1 MQHTQQ
7 EQSRWQIPFFTIWTG
22 QAVSLLGSML
32 VQFALVWW
40 LTEKT
45 GSATVLAIG
54 TLVSLLPGIV
64 LGPLFG
70 ALVDRWNRRVVMLV
84 ADTIIALATLV
95 LAYLFAVDE
104 VQIWHI
110 YVIMFIRALGG
121 GFHWPAMQA
130 STSLMVPEV
139 HLSRV
144 AGLNQALNGIS
155 NILSPP
161 LGAFLMQLM
170 PLQAILAIDVGT
182 AMLAIVPLFF
192 VHIPQPQRS
201 ISEDTQDRSKKP
213 SVWRDL
219 REGFKYVLEWPGLLA
234 VIVMG
239 ALGNLLFNPAFAL
252 MPLLV
257 TDHFGGRAFELG
269 WMEAS
274 LGIGIVLG
282 GLTLSAWGGFRRRI
296 LTTIAGFT
304 GIGVGVLILGL
315 APASSYWLALG
326 GIFIVGVAISMTD
339 GPLMAVIQASVAPE
353 MQGRV
358 FTLLISAVKV
368 ASPLSLV
375 IAGPIADLVG
385 VRIWYVVAGVACLL
399 MGVGGFFMPAVVHL
413 EENNRNGR
421 TMVGD
426 IPPMSSVPVYVEVE

>member
-1 MQHTQQ
+1 
-7 EQSRWQIPFFTIWTG
+7 
-22 QAVSLLGSML
+22 ML

-54 TLVSLLPGIV
+54 TLVSLLPGII
-64 LGPLFG
+64 LGPLVG

-95 LAYLFAVDE
+95 LAYLFAVNS

-110 YVIMFIRALGG
+110 YLIMFIRALGG

-130 STSLMVPEV
+130 STSLMVPEKD
-139 HLSRV
+139 LSRV
-144 AGLNQALNGIS
+144 AGLNQALHGIS

-161 LGAFLMQLM
+161 LGAFLMQVM

-182 AMLAIVPLFF
+182 ATLAVFPLFF
-192 VHIPQPQRS
+192 VHIPQPRRLTS
-201 ISEDTQDRSKKP
+201 PGAQDRSRKS

-219 REGFKYVLEWPGLLA
+219 REGFEYVLKWPGLLII
-234 VIVMG
+234 IVMG
-239 ALGNLLFNPAFAL
+239 ALGNMLFNPAFSL
-252 MPLLV
+252 MPLLI
-257 TDHFGGRAFELG
+257 TDHFGGQAIELG

-282 GLTLSAWGGFRRRI
+282 GLILSAWGGFRRRI

-304 GIGVGVLILGL
+304 GIGLGVLVLGL
-315 APASSYWLALG
+315 VPSSAYWLALG
-326 GIFIVGVAISMTD
+326 AIFIVGVAISMTD

-358 FTLLISAVKV
+358 FTLLMSAVKA
-368 ASPLSLV
+368 ASPVSLI

-385 VRIWYVVAGVACLL
+385 VRVWYIVAGVACLL

-421 TMVGD
+421 ILVGD
-426 IPPMSSVPVYVEVE
+426 KPGIGGAVPVYAEVE

>member
-1 MQHTQQ
+1 
-7 EQSRWQIPFFTIWTG
+7 
-22 QAVSLLGSML
+22 
-32 VQFALVWW
+32 
-40 LTEKT
+40 
-45 GSATVLAIG
+45 
-54 TLVSLLPGIV
+54 
-64 LGPLFG
+64 
-70 ALVDRWNRRVVMLV
+70 
-84 ADTIIALATLV
+84 
-95 LAYLFAVDE
+95 LAYLFAVDG

-110 YVIMFIRALGG
+110 YAIMFIRALGS

-130 STSLMVPEV
+130 STSLMVPEE

-144 AGLNQALNGIS
+144 AGLNQALHGFS

-161 LGAFLMQLM
+161 LGAFLMQLV

-182 AMLAIVPLFF
+182 AVLAIVPLFF
-192 VHIPQPQRS
+192 IRIPQPQRLVT
-201 ISEDTQDRSKKP
+201 EDTQGRSKRP

-219 REGFKYVLEWPGLLA
+219 REGFEYVLEWPGLLTI
-234 VIVMG
+234 IVMG
-239 ALGNLLFNPAFAL
+239 ALGNLLFNPAFSL
-252 MPLLV
+252 MPLLI
-257 TDHFGGRAFELG
+257 TGHFGGGAIELG

-282 GLTLSAWGGFRRRI
+282 GLILSAWGGFRRRI

-304 GIGVGVLILGL
+304 GIGLGVLILGL
-315 APASSYWLALG
+315 VPASAYSLALG

-358 FTLLISAVKV
+358 LTLLTSAVKA

-399 MGVGGFFMPAVVHL
+399 MGVAGFFMPAVVHL

-421 TMVGD
+421 TLIGD
-426 IPPMSSVPVYVEVE
+426 TPAIGGAVPVYAEVD

>member
-1 MQHTQQ
+1 MQHPPQGQ
-7 EQSRWQIPFFTIWTG
+7 LRWQVPFFTVWTG
-22 QAVSLLGSML
+22 QTMSLLGSML

-40 LTEKT
+40 LTETT

-64 LGPLFG
+64 LGPIFG

-95 LAYLFAVDE
+95 LAYLFAVDG

-110 YVIMFIRALGG
+110 YAIMFIRALGG
-121 GFHWPAMQA
+121 GVHWPAMQA
-130 STSLMVPEV
+130 STSLMVPEE

-182 AMLAIVPLFF
+182 AMLAILPLFF
-192 VHIPQPQRS
+192 VHIPQPQRPVT
-201 ISEDTQDRSKKP
+201 EDARAHSKKP

-219 REGFKYVLEWPGLLA
+219 REGLKYVLEWPGLLTI
-234 VIVMG
+234 IVMG
-239 ALGNLLFNPAFAL
+239 ALGNLLFNPAFSL

-257 TDHFGGRAFELG
+257 TDHFGGRAVELG

-282 GLTLSAWGGFRRRI
+282 GLILSAWGGFRRRI

-304 GIGVGVLILGL
+304 GIGLGVLILGL
-315 APASSYWLALG
+315 VPSSAYSLALG
-326 GIFIVGVAISMTD
+326 AIFIVGVAISMTD

-358 FTLLISAVKV
+358 FTLLISAVKI

-375 IAGPIADLVG
+375 IAGPIADLLG

-399 MGVGGFFMPAVVHL
+399 MGVAGFFMPAVVHL

-421 TMVGD
+421 TGVGD
-426 IPPMSSVPVYVEVE
+426 IPPMSTVPVYAEVE

>member
-1 MQHTQQ
+1 MQHTPQGQ
-7 EQSRWQIPFFTIWTG
+7 LRWQVPFFTIWTG
-22 QAVSLLGSML
+22 QAMSLLGSML

-95 LAYLFAVDE
+95 LAYLFAVDG
-104 VQIWHI
+104 VRIWHI
-110 YVIMFIRALGG
+110 YAIMFIRALGSG
-121 GFHWPAMQA
+121 VHWPAMQA
-130 STSLMVPEV
+130 STSLMVPEE

-144 AGLNQALNGIS
+144 AGLNQALQGIS

-192 VHIPQPQRS
+192 VHIPQPQRTVT
-201 ISEDTQDRSKKP
+201 EDTQAHSKKP

-219 REGFKYVLEWPGLLA
+219 REGLKYVLEWPGLL
-234 VIVMG
+234 IIIIMG
-239 ALGNLLFNPAFAL
+239 ALGNLLFNPAFSL

-257 TDHFGGRAFELG
+257 TDHFGGRAVELG

-282 GLTLSAWGGFRRRI
+282 GLILSAWGGFRRRI

-304 GIGVGVLILGL
+304 GLGLGVLILGL
-315 APASSYWLALG
+315 IPASAYSLALG
-326 GIFIVGVAISMTD
+326 AMFIVGVAISMTD

-358 FTLLISAVKV
+358 FTLLISAVKI

-399 MGVGGFFMPAVVHL
+399 MGVAGFFVPAVVYL

-421 TMVGD
+421 TRVGD
-426 IPPMSSVPVYVEVE
+426 TPPMSTVPVYAEVE

>member
-1 MQHTQQ
+1 
-7 EQSRWQIPFFTIWTG
+7 
-22 QAVSLLGSML
+22 
-32 VQFALVWW
+32 
-40 LTEKT
+40 
-45 GSATVLAIG
+45 
-54 TLVSLLPGIV
+54 
-64 LGPLFG
+64 
-70 ALVDRWNRRVVMLV
+70 
-84 ADTIIALATLV
+84 
-95 LAYLFAVDE
+95 
-104 VQIWHI
+104 
-110 YVIMFIRALGG
+110 
-121 GFHWPAMQA
+121 MQA
-130 STSLMVPEV
+130 STSLMVPEE

-144 AGLNQALNGIS
+144 AGLNQALHGIS

-161 LGAFLMQLM
+161 LGALLMQLM
-170 PLQAILAIDVGT
+170 PLQAIMAIDVGT

-201 ISEDTQDRSKKP
+201 ISQDTQDRSKKP

-219 REGFKYVLEWPGLLA
+219 REGFEYVLEWPGLLTI
-234 VIVMG
+234 IVMG
-239 ALGNLLFNPAFAL
+239 ALGNLLFNPAFSL

-257 TDHFGGRAFELG
+257 TDHFGGRAIELG

-304 GIGVGVLILGL
+304 GIGLGVLILGL

-385 VRIWYVVAGVACLL
+385 VRAWYLGAGGAWRLR
-399 MGVGGFFMPAVVHL
+399 GGGGCFMPAVVHL